1 MKEQT
6 FLITPI
12 KFFVLA
18 LAMVFTIPAC
28 DDDDDDVD
36 RKTFT
41 VTIQNVSNASTL
53 QVGALPDRTV
63 PLSPG
68 VWAVY
73 DDTDESLF
81 DLDQEAN
88 LATERQAEEG
98 MNDMKHADLN
108 AATWVEDNGQF
119 ASSGGADGQIIGSG
133 ESVSFTFDA
142 EPGDH
147 LQFMTMFGQSNDWF
161 YAFSGNGL
169 DLFNGDDPIS
179 GDVTSQIALYD
190 AGTELDELPGLGL
203 TQKVDHPASIDI
215 GPGDP
220 VDAIKLAT
228 SRHTTFV
235 IPATNSVIKVS
246 VVSEN

>member
-12 KFFVLA
+12 KFFILA
-18 LAMVFTIPAC
+18 LAIVFTIPAC
-28 DDDDDDVD
+28 DDDDDNTD
-36 RKTFT
+36 RKSFT
-41 VTIQNVSNASTL
+41 VTIQNVSTTSTL

-73 DDTDESLF
+73 ESGSMF
-81 DLDQEAN
+81 EADHEAN

-98 MNDMKHADLN
+98 MPDMKHNDLTTAD
-108 AATWVEDNGQF
+108 WVEDNGQF
-119 ASSGGADGQIIGSG
+119 ASSGGADGQIIGAG

-147 LQFMTMFGQSNDWF
+147 LQIMTMFGQSNDWF
-161 YAFSGNGL
+161 YAFNGGGL

-190 AGTELDELPGLGL
+190 AGTELDELPGFGL
-203 TQKVDHPASIDI
+203 TQKVDHPASIEV
-215 GPGDP
+215 GLSDP
-220 VDAIKLAT
+220 VDAIKVAT
-228 SRHTTFV
+228 SRHTNFI
-235 IPATNSVIKVS
+235 IPATNSVIRVS